1 MLTTVLFDLDNTL
14 YPAHSGVSATLDR
27 LMTEFVG
34 RICRVPPAEAEQLRQ
49 GYMARYGT
57 TMRGLQLEHGVDVER
72 YLRAVHSSDVESLLA
87 RDARLDAALAALPLR
102 KQIFTNAPTEHAARV
117 LAALGIG
124 RHFDHVFDIRF
135 ARFVPKPDMA
145 YYLAALRVLDVAP
158 QQVVLVE
165 DTARNIPPA
174 RQLGMTTIFIGDAP
188 PVAVDAAVPDIHA
201 AMAWLHQRVRA

>member
-27 LMTEFVG
+27 LMTEFVQ
-34 RICRVPPAEAEQLRQ
+34 RICRVSPVEAEQLRQ

-57 TMRGLQLEHGVDVER
+57 TMRGLQLEHGV
-72 YLRAVHSSDVESLLA
+72 DVESLLA

-135 ARFVPKPDMA
+135 ARCVPKPDMA
-145 YYLAALRVLDVAP
+145 FYHAALRVLDVAP
-158 QQVVLVE
+158 HQVVLVE

-174 RQLGMTTIFIGDAP
+174 RQLGMTTIFIGAAP
-188 PVAVDAAVPDIHA
+188 AVAVDVVVPDIYA
-201 AMAWLHQRVRA
+201 AVAWLRQRC

>member
-27 LMTEFVG
+27 LMTEFV
-34 RICRVPPAEAEQLRQ
+34 RRTCRVSPAEAEQLRQ

-57 TMRGLQLEHGVDVER
+57 TMRGLQLEHGVEVER

-87 RDARLDAALAALPLR
+87 RDVRLAAALAALPLR

-124 RHFDHVFDIRF
+124 HHFDHVFDIRF
-135 ARFVPKPDMA
+135 ARYVPKPDVA
-145 YYLAALRVLDVAP
+145 FYHAALRVLDVAP
-158 QQVVLVE
+158 HQVVLVE

-174 RQLGMTTIFIGDAP
+174 RELGMTTIFIGAAP
-188 PVAVDAAVPDIHA
+188 AVAVDVAVPDIYA
-201 AMAWLHQRVRA
+201 AIAWLQQRG